1 MPELPEVEA
10 ARKALFQMCHGR
22 VIVEARVA
30 EDPIVI
36 NGIAPSLLQE
46 SLTGRT
52 IVDAL
57 RKGKNL
63 WLHLDRRPW
72 PSFQFGSYTPIS
84 PIASS
89 IVCT

>member
-10 ARKALFQMCHGR
+10 ARKALYQICRGR

-36 NGIAPSLLQE
+36 NGVTPALLQE

-52 IVDAL
+52 IVDAQ

-63 WLHLDRRPW
+63 WLHLDHRPW
-72 PSFQFGSYTPIS
+72 PSVWFVHTLKLNLSY
-84 PIASS
+84 
-89 IVCT
+89 CKL